1 MKKIFKWFLLG
12 MAALVVI
19 VVAAV
24 LLIPRFVDVQQ
35 YKPRMEQMVSDATGR
50 PFSLGEDIKLSLF
63 PWVGVSLSDIQLG
76 NPPEFKEPSFVSVR
90 SFNVKVKLLP
100 LLSRDI
106 QVKEFVMDGPRLV
119 LIKGANGIGNW
130 ENLGPGPGAPGTQ
143 SADKATKPIPPET
156 TTKGENAP
164 STGLPVT
171 ALKVDQF
178 SIIHGSVEWHDRVQ
192 KTATTLSDVN
202 LLLTDI
208 SLDGPVALDFSALVD
223 GKSVAV
229 KGQVGPVGNPPGQG
243 ELPLNVTVKLLK
255 EISLE
260 IKGKIV
266 DATTPAPRFQLAL
279 DLASFS
285 PRSLLKTLKKEAL
298 LPATDTFNQ
307 FSFKGN
313 LSGTPAAL
321 SIADGLM
328 VLDESR
334 VSFSGAVKAF
344 AKPDITFNM
353 DLDTLDLDR
362 YLPPSQTQTPPVAQ
376 GDTDKNAPVVSSA
389 GGKEKAPVASATTKT
404 DYAPLR
410 RLVLDGHARVGK
422 LKAGGM
428 VMENL
433 EMAVTGTKG
442 QFNLDPFKMDLYQG
456 RMTSAL
462 GLNVQTDTPKGTFDL
477 KTDGVQVGPLLKD
490 AAQKEFL
497 EGALKADVNL
507 GFLGDTP
514 EVIKQNL
521 NGTGELV
528 FTDGALVGVDLA
540 GMVRN
545 VKAKFGLGE
554 RTTEKPRTD
563 FAELRAP
570 FTLTRGVFNTPGI
583 SMSSPLIRLMVLGS
597 ADLVKETLDFK
608 VQPKF
613 VATLKGQ
620 GDTEERT
627 GVTVPVLVSGTFD
640 KPKFRPDMEAL
651 LKTAVPEVK
660 KIKED
665 VKALIENRGDSREQV
680 KEIKDKAKNLL
691 KNFSFGQ

>member
-1 MKKIFKWFLLG
+1 

-19 VVAAV
+19 MVAAV

-35 YKPRMEQMVSDATGR
+35 YKPRMEKMISEATGR
-50 PFSLGEDIKLSLF
+50 PFSLSEDLKLSLF

-76 NPPEFKEPSFVSVR
+76 NPPGFKESSFVSVH
-90 SFNVKVKLLP
+90 SFKVKVKLLP
-100 LLSRDI
+100 LFSRDI
-106 QVKEFVMDGPRLV
+106 QVKEFIMDGPRLV
-119 LIKGANGIGNW
+119 LIKGVNGVGNW
-130 ENLGPGPGAPGTQ
+130 ENLGPGPAAPG
-143 SADKATKPIPPET
+143 SLGADKTAEPSSPET
-156 TTKGENAP
+156 ALTGGNAP
-164 STGLPVT
+164 STGLPVS

-178 SIIHGSVEWHDRVQ
+178 SITHGIVEWHDRLQ
-192 KTATTLSDVN
+192 KTSTTLSDVN

-208 SLDGPVALDFSALVD
+208 SLDGPVVLDFSALVD
-223 GKSVAV
+223 GKPVAV
-229 KGQVGPVGNPPGQG
+229 KGQVGPVGNPPAQG

-255 EISLE
+255 ELSLV
-260 IKGKIV
+260 IKGKVV

-279 DLASFS
+279 DLAAFS
-285 PRSLLKTLKKEAL
+285 PRSLLKTLGKEGL
-298 LPATDTFNQ
+298 LPATDTFKQ

-313 LSGTPAAL
+313 LSGTPSAV

-334 VSFSGAVKAF
+334 ISFSGAVKAF
-344 AKPDITFNM
+344 SKPDIKFNM

-362 YLPPSQTQTPPVAQ
+362 YLPPSHTQTPPVVSRA
-376 GDTDKNAPVVSSA
+376 GDK
-389 GGKEKAPVASATTKT
+389 GKTPVASATTKI

-410 RLVLDGHARVGK
+410 KLVLDGHARVGK

-428 VMENL
+428 VIENL
-433 EMAVTGTKG
+433 DMAVTGSKG
-442 QFNLDPFKMDLYQG
+442 QFHLDPFKMDLYQG
-456 RMTSAL
+456 QMTSAL

-507 GFLGDTP
+507 NFLGDTP

-521 NGTGELV
+521 NGTGELI

-545 VKAKFGLGE
+545 VTAKFGLAQQ
-554 RTTEKPRTD
+554 TTEKPRTD
-563 FAELRAP
+563 FAELKAP
-570 FTLTRGVFNTPGI
+570 FTLTRGLFNTPGI
-583 SMSSPLIRLMVLGS
+583 TMSSPLIRLLVLGN
-597 ADLVKETLDFK
+597 ADLAKEILDFK

-620 GDTEERT
+620 GDTQERS
-627 GVTVPVLVSGTFD
+627 GITVPVLVSGTFD
-640 KPKFRPDMEAL
+640 KPKFRPDMESL
-651 LKTAVPEVK
+651 LKTSVPEVK
-660 KIKED
+660 QIKED
-665 VKALIENRGDSREQV
+665 VKALIKNPGDSSEQV
-680 KEIKDKAKNLL
+680 EEIKEKAKNLL
-691 KNFSFGQ
+691 KNFSLGQ

>member
-12 MAALVVI
+12 MVALIVI
-19 VVAAV
+19 LMAAV

-35 YKPRMEQMVSDATGR
+35 YRPRVEQMVSKATGR
-50 PFSLGEDIKLSLF
+50 PFSLGEELKLSLF

-76 NPPEFKEPSFVSVR
+76 NPPGFKEPSFVSVR

-119 LIKGANGIGNW
+119 LVKGANGVGNW

-143 SADKATKPIPPET
+143 GADKATKPSSPET
-156 TTKGENAP
+156 TTKGETAP

-178 SIIHGSVEWHDRVQ
+178 SVIHGSVEWHDRVQ
-192 KTATTLSDVN
+192 NTSTTLSDVN

-223 GKSVAV
+223 GNPVAV

-243 ELPLNVTVKLLK
+243 ELSLNVTLKLLK
-255 EISLE
+255 EISLG
-260 IKGKIV
+260 IKGKLV
-266 DATTPAPRFQLAL
+266 DATTPTPRFQLAL

-285 PRSLLKTLKKEAL
+285 PRSLLKTLGKEDL
-298 LPATDTFNQ
+298 LPATDTFKQ

-313 LSGTPAAL
+313 LSGTPFSV

-334 VSFSGAVKAF
+334 MVVSGAVKAF
-344 AKPDITFNM
+344 SKPDIKFNI
-353 DLDTLDLDR
+353 DLDSLDLDR
-362 YLPPSQTQTPPVAQ
+362 YLPASKIEAPPVVQ
-376 GDTDKNAPVVSSA
+376 GGT
-389 GGKEKAPVASATTKT
+389 GEKAPVPSTAGDKKNASVASATKKT

-410 RLVLDGHARVGK
+410 KLVLDGHARVGK

-433 EMAVTGTKG
+433 DMAVTGARG

-456 RMTSAL
+456 LMSSAL
-462 GLNVQTDTPKGTFDL
+462 ALNVQTDTPRGDFDL
-477 KTDGVQVGPLLKD
+477 RTDGVQVGPLLKD

-497 EGALKADVNL
+497 EGALKADVKL
-507 GFLGDTP
+507 SFLGDTP
-514 EVIKQNL
+514 EVIKGNL

-545 VKAKFGLGE
+545 VKAKFGLGQQ
-554 RTTEKPRTD
+554 TTEKPRTD
-563 FAELRAP
+563 FAELKAP
-570 FTLTRGVFNTPGI
+570 FSLIQGLFNTPGI
-583 SMSSPLIRLMVLGS
+583 SMSSPLIRLLVLGS

-613 VATLKGQ
+613 VASLKGQ
-620 GDTEERT
+620 GDTEERS

-660 KIKED
+660 QIKEE